1 MDFIM
6 NFPFF
11 SIMIC
16 MLAALSTFMLGR
28 KAAAWVAKGALFIT
42 LILSIV
48 LTAWLHASGESFVYM
63 MGHFPAP
70 WGNEI
75 RAGELEGV
83 MAIFTSVIALLSIV
97 SGRFSIRT
105 GIDDTKQNLYYL
117 ITCLMEA
124 SLLALIY
131 TNDIFTGYVFIEIN
145 TIAGCG
151 LIMIKNTGRAVAAAV
166 RYMVV
171 SLVGS
176 GLFLIGTTLLYS
188 VTGHLLMQNIN
199 ASVAC
204 LAADG
209 SYKVT
214 LTVITA
220 LMTVGLSIKSG
231 LFPFHLWIP
240 DAYAISV
247 MPSSAMLSG
256 MVSKGYIF
264 LLIKLIYRVIGFDV
278 FESTGVFD
286 LIFIAGI
293 AAMIMGSVAAIRSGY
308 LRRMTAYS
316 SVSQIG
322 YIFMGIGIANN
333 AGVVAAIFHIIT
345 HGLTKSLL
353 FMTAESFTAG
363 KEDIEVGDLK
373 GLGHKHPVSA
383 AAFTAAALS
392 IVGFPLFAGFIAKML
407 LANASFTE
415 GWRMYVAIGAIA
427 VSTIL
432 NVVYFFRCI
441 INLYGFGGFDGAKD
455 DSDTETSITV
465 QSEESSSAYHRN
477 GVYVSAQSDCDAA
490 PTRCEKSVHG
500 ICAIILAVINLY
512 IGVAPKLLT
521 AILTKGLNVFN

>member
-1 MDFIM
+1 MDFVL

-16 MLAALSTFMLGR
+16 MLAALSTFMLGKR
-28 KAAAWVAKGALFIT
+28 AAAVVAKAAVFIT

-48 LTAWLHASGESFVYM
+48 LTVYLHECGESFVYM

-75 RAGELEGV
+75 RAGELEGI
-83 MAIFTSVIALLSIV
+83 MAVFTCVISLLSLTAG
-97 SGRFSIRT
+97 SASIRNE
-105 GIDDTKQNLYYL
+105 IDESKQNLYYL

-151 LIMIKNTGRAVAAAV
+151 LIMIKNSGRAIASAI

-176 GLFLIGTTLLYS
+176 GLFLIGTTLMYS
-188 VTGHLLMQNIN
+188 VTGHLLMENIHE
-199 ASVAC
+199 SVMG
-204 LAADG
+204 LVADG
-209 SYKVT
+209 SYDVT

-240 DAYAISV
+240 DAYSRSV
-247 MPSSAMLSG
+247 APSSSMLSG

-264 LLIKLIYRVIGFDV
+264 LLIKIIYRVIGFDV
-278 FESTGVFD
+278 YKASGVFNI
-286 LIFIAGI
+286 IFIAGI
-293 AAMIMGSVAAIRSGY
+293 AAMIMGSVSAIRSKY

-322 YIFMGIGIANN
+322 YIFMGIGIAND
-333 AGVVAAIFHIIT
+333 AGAVAAIFHIIT

-353 FMTAESFTAG
+353 FLAASSFTG
-363 KEDIEVGDLK
+363 KKEDIKISDLK
-373 GLGHKHPVSA
+373 GMGHKYPLSA
-383 AAFTAAALS
+383 ATFTAAALS
-392 IVGFPLFAGFIAKML
+392 IVGFPLFAGFVAKML

-415 GWRMYVAIGAIA
+415 GWKMYAAISAIA

-441 INLYGFGGFDGAKD
+441 INLYAYGGFDGKD
-455 DSDTETSITV
+455 ENNGTLDLKSDTLIVTGYERAIHAVSI
-465 QSEESSSAYHRN
+465 SA
-477 GVYVSAQSDCDAA
+477 
-490 PTRCEKSVHG
+490 
-500 ICAIILAVINLY
+500 LAVLNIC
-512 IGVAPKLLT
+512 IGVAPKLLSD
-521 AILTKGLNVFN
+521 IITKGLNVFD